1 MLKAY
6 LFCLWLSWFYGTNE
20 NHELTL
26 LVIIYKKSV
35 FYAWIFSIFFLT
47 KTEDSSIIVNNN
59 VSRWADLKHSL
70 MHYFWHFLVFMVK
83 YHGEESCVFIGS
95 LFRTKSRVGFADV
108 IILDVISKFLLIILS
123 CLIGKHKHLSPF
135 DASCCF
141 IFKSFIDFYCLITS
155 HVSTQTFYLWV
166 FFFMSLLYG
175 IYRLLYKSIFHFRK
189 IKRIHLYLI

>member
-1 MLKAY
+1 
-6 LFCLWLSWFYGTNE
+6 
-20 NHELTL
+20 
-26 LVIIYKKSV
+26 
-35 FYAWIFSIFFLT
+35 
-47 KTEDSSIIVNNN
+47 
-59 VSRWADLKHSL
+59 
-70 MHYFWHFLVFMVK
+70 MHYFWHLLVFMVK

-108 IILDVISKFLLIILS
+108 IILDVISKLDKNVYIFRKFLLIILS

-141 IFKSFIDFYCLITS
+141 IFKSFIDFYCLIS
-155 HVSTQTFYLWV
+155 VIQAIFLHKTFNLLV